1 MTSIP
6 TDHPEAFLKAATLT
20 EALPWIR
27 RFQGSVFVVKLG
39 GNAMVDDELLQAFA
53 DDMVFLHTV
62 GVRPVVVHGGGPQI
76 SQALHDAGI
85 ESEFV
90 GGYRVTSTAAIPV
103 VRDVLR
109 NQIGADIARRINH
122 HHDMAVVLSGEDHD
136 LFRAV
141 RKGTTIGG
149 VEMDLGHVGEV
160 ISVNPGEIHR
170 LLGEGFI
177 PVVSSLAPGEDG
189 SSLLNVNADAAAA
202 ALASALRAEK
212 LVLLTDVAGLYEHW
226 PAADS
231 LISTITTAELKKLL
245 PRLESG
251 MIPKMTACLD
261 AVTSGVSKAAIIDGR
276 LAHSILLEAFTTHGI
291 GTEVVSA

>member
-1 MTSIP
+1 
-6 TDHPEAFLKAATLT
+6 ATLT

-27 RFQGSVFVVKLG
+27 RFQGCVFVVKLG

-85 ESEFV
+85 DSEFI
-90 GGYRVTSTAAIPV
+90 GGYRVTSTDAIPV

-109 NQIGADIARRINH
+109 NQIGADIARRINQ
-122 HHDMAVVLSGEDHD
+122 HHDMAVVLSGEDHG
-136 LFRAV
+136 LFRAA
-141 RKGTTIGG
+141 RKNTTIGG
-149 VEMDLGHVGEV
+149 VETDLGHVGEV
-160 ISVNPGEIHR
+160 VGVNPSEIHR

-177 PVVSSLAPGEDG
+177 PVVSSLAPSEDG

-212 LVLLTDVAGLYEHW
+212 LVLLTDVAGLYENW
-226 PAADS
+226 PATES
-231 LISTITTAELKKLL
+231 LISTITTAELEKLL

-276 LAHSILLEAFTTHGI
+276 LAHSILLEAFTIHGI
-291 GTEVVSA
+291 GTEVVSP

>member
-1 MTSIP
+1 MVSNSTE
-6 TDHPEAFLKAATLT
+6 HPEASLKAATLT

-27 RFQGSVFVVKLG
+27 RFQGCVFVVKLG

-62 GVRPVVVHGGGPQI
+62 G
-76 SQALHDAGI
+76 
-85 ESEFV
+85 
-90 GGYRVTSTAAIPV
+90 GGYRVTSTDAIPV

-109 NQIGADIARRINH
+109 NQIGADIARRINQ
-122 HHDMAVVLSGEDHD
+122 HHDMAVVLSGEDHG
-136 LFRAV
+136 LFRAA
-141 RKGTTIGG
+141 RKNTTIGG
-149 VEMDLGHVGEV
+149 VETDLGHVGEV
-160 ISVNPGEIHR
+160 VGVNPSEIHR

-177 PVVSSLAPGEDG
+177 PVVSSLAPSEDG

-212 LVLLTDVAGLYEHW
+212 LVLLTDVAGLYENW
-226 PAADS
+226 PATES
-231 LISTITTAELKKLL
+231 LISTITTAELEKLL

-276 LAHSILLEAFTTHGI
+276 LAHSILLEAFTIHGI
-291 GTEVVSA
+291 GTEVVSP